1 MASINI
7 KCKNCGSIIE
17 TNEDSDVVTC
27 PVCHATNYINYTKN
41 TSDDN
46 EILFDFAVLK
56 NPVRVYINSF
66 LIIIALIITVIGI
79 TYIKYDNNS
88 NVNKKNKTTET
99 TDVIT
104 TVGTSSPDQYETEF
118 FNNKYSIY
126 EGTKGNGILIPIINS
141 VILTNSLGE
150 HIIVIDYNGEIYKE
164 EKSLN
169 TLISLIDKSKESNIS
184 FNYDSEGFINT
195 IIIDEV
201 ER

>member
-56 NPVRVYINSF
+56 NPVRVYINSI

-150 HIIVIDYNGEIYKE
+150 HIIVVDYNGEIYKD

>member
-150 HIIVIDYNGEIYKE
+150 HIIVVDYNGEIYKD